1 MVYLKEIKNIYEVT
15 EKDRENFKIVG
26 SIMQKYANEFA
37 QDIQRYILD
46 KYGTN
51 EFMSDTSTEKHIHML
66 ELWYQKFFTGNI
78 DDDLI
83 AFIKNLVKSH
93 MDLSIESAKFMAV
106 FSYIRK
112 WLHEKIFRQIEADV
126 LRKDIL
132 LSVHKFLDIQMNL
145 INSFYTEFEIKK
157 YTREFGLKNGLVR
170 FSEKFLLF
178 THFILVFF
186 LISIT
191 LSAIA
196 ILGID
201 IFHKYQ
207 EHASN
212 IIIYALGSLLMIW
225 VLIELLHTEITSIKG
240 GQFKISIFIG
250 VALVAFVRE
259 VLILKLQ
266 HNDDNGQM
274 IVAIGGIFILG
285 IIYFITFW
293 AEKFYGKRRNR

>member
-1 MVYLKEIKNIYEVT
+1 MAYLREIKSAYEVS
-15 EKDRENFKIVG
+15 EKDNENFKIVG

-37 QDIQRYILD
+37 QDVQRYILD
-46 KYGTN
+46 KYGTA
-51 EFMSDTSTEKHIHML
+51 EFLSDTSTDKHIHML
-66 ELWYQKFFTGNI
+66 ELWYQKFFSGNI

-83 AFIKNLVKSH
+83 SFIRNLVKSH
-93 MDLSIESAKFMAV
+93 MDLAIESTKFISV

-112 WLHEKIFRQIEADV
+112 WIHEKIFRQIEADV
-126 LRKDIL
+126 LRKEIL

-145 INSFYTEFEIKK
+145 INSFYTEFELKK
-157 YTREFGLKNGLVR
+157 YTREFGLKNSLVR

-191 LSAIA
+191 LSAMA
-196 ILGID
+196 FLGID

-212 IIIYALGSLLMIW
+212 IIIYAMGSLLIIW

-250 VALVAFVRE
+250 VALIAFVRE

-266 HNDDNGQM
+266 HRDDNTQM
-274 IVAIGGIFILG
+274 IVAIAGIFILG
-285 IIYFITFW
+285 IIYFITSW
-293 AEKFYGKRRNR
+293 VEKFYGKRRNR